1 MNSGEKRLSDER
13 DKGLSPSSGIALAF
27 DSVEG
32 LPEPTACSWG
42 ISGPELERL
51 DNAIHIL
58 RRTRRPMAYL
68 VRGDEILDKP
78 EKEARLIDRKLKSD
92 LVTYLKRNRRPA
104 FWLEVLE
111 TGGGFHSNLIVPFY
125 DGLDRLRANAT
136 YGPGL
141 RGEKAIQ
148 TVYDWLELR
157 NYLAGERTPQAD
169 FKHGKGLSRRTTGS
183 HRFETKDGGDRVRV
197 SDALELAMRAAG
209 VWTDYQRSYA
219 KPLAQT
225 VTSALAKPLVE
236 AQPGPAIRVEETGQ
250 LALDFAPDN
259 VIQLAETKGRAK
271 GLLQDDL
278 ARALFIS
285 RPTYANAKARRYRLS
300 GWALARAAEYARAA

>member
-1 MNSGEKRLSDER
+1 MGSNRKRLSGEGV
-13 DKGLSPSSGIALAF
+13 KGLSPSSGIALAF

-32 LPEPTACSWG
+32 LSEPTACSWG

-51 DNAIHIL
+51 DGAIHIL

-68 VRGDEILDKP
+68 VLGDEILDKP

-141 RGEKAIQ
+141 RGKKAIGK
-148 TVYDWLELR
+148 VDNWPGLR
-157 NYLAGERTPQAD
+157 DYLAGERTPQAD
-169 FKHGKGLSRRTTGS
+169 FPHGRGLSRRTKGS

-197 SDALELAMRAAG
+197 SDALELAMRDAG
-209 VWTDYQRSYA
+209 VWTEYQRTYA
-219 KPLAQT
+219 KPKP
-225 VTSALAKPLVE
+225 ALAEPLPAIPVE

-285 RPTYANAKARRYRLS
+285 RPTYANARAGRYRLS
-300 GWALARAAEYARAA
+300 GWALARVAEYARAA